1 MPKNIKGTCALT
13 LEECDLKESH
23 IYPKFIFDYLLQ
35 KGGKRFRCLGNPT
48 KVLQDGVKRHLLGGN
63 AEQEFSKREKWFA
76 EKLFIPFCNGQMNNS
91 KLIYHDELYYF
102 CVSLLWRVLYWVKDS
117 IRGERLISKCN
128 QAFEEWRIFLN
139 GGNLPP
145 NVNRISLMPITPLLF
160 DSMPQK
166 TFTKQQWNEIKW
178 YIHRDIDSALFD
190 LVPYNSAFF
199 CKIPFFFFW
208 AEIERTETNLNYGLR
223 ILPNGGNIDFKH
235 YHIGRGPI
243 LSYILIR
250 IIMESGKIDDVSKM
264 LSEEQHRKIIQHTLQ
279 NIHFP
284 NSELEEFVRKKFFT

>member
-145 NVNRISLMPITPLLF
+145 NFNRIYLMPITPLLF
-160 DSMPQK
+160 DSMPAYRL
-166 TFTKQQWNEIKW
+166 KQITQVVKLIRSKGIGLF
-178 YIHRDIDSALFD
+178 IHVVNPQDSQRGSLY
-190 LVPYNSAFF
+190 PS
-199 CKIPFFFFW
+199 
-208 AEIERTETNLNYGLR
+208 
-223 ILPNGGNIDFKH
+223 FK
-235 YHIGRGPI
+235 
-243 LSYILIR
+243 SFILI
-250 IIMESGKIDDVSKM
+250 
-264 LSEEQHRKIIQHTLQ
+264 LL
-279 NIHFP
+279 
-284 NSELEEFVRKKFFT
+284 L